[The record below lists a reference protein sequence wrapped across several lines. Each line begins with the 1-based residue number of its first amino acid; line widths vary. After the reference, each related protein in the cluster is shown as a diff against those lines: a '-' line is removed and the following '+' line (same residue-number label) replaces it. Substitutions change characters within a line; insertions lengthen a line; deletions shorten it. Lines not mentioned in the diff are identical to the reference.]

1 MSEIYNIDR
10 LRSELNQLLKKQS
23 EILNARVFGGVSDTE
38 ILEYDIREEMI
49 TDIQKRLARAKAA

>member
-1 MSEIYNIDR
+1 MSEIYDIDR
-10 LRSELNQLLKKQS
+10 LRAELNQLLKRQS